1 MLLTSKISDAIVAHM
16 ILTKIDVAE
25 CKDIRIYNLIIFYIN
40 FVNIK
45 ETKLKNILWVM
56 R

>member
-25 CKDIRIYNLIIFYIN
+25 YRDVKICNLIVFYIN

-45 ETKLKNILWVM
+45 ETKLKNIL
-56 R
+56 